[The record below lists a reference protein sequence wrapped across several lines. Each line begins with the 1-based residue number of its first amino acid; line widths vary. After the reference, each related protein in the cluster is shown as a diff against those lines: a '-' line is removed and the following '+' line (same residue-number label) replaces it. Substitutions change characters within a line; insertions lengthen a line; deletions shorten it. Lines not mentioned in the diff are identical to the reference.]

1 MTDPAVGE
9 LQLPRLGFM
18 DSTDT
23 HPFQSDP
30 APFLGEN
37 NRELLQEELGLS
49 AEDILNLE
57 TEGVI

>member
-1 MTDPAVGE
+1 MGE